1 MSVLTGKKAPS
12 FNTKA
17 VVNGCEIVE
26 NFSIEQFLNKKYV
39 LLIFYTKNFSSIC
52 PNELYAFEKRLD
64 EFKNRNVEVI
74 ACSTDSEESHKA
86 FLNTSKENGGI
97 KGVTFPLIS
106 DMTKTISSSYGVL
119 YGDYSLNEEDQLTC
133 DGPMIPLRGTF
144 LIDKNGVVQYQTVN
158 FFTLQRNVSEVIRM
172 IDSLI
177 YFEEKGESCLAN

>member
-1 MSVLTGKKAPS
+1 M
-12 FNTKA
+12 
-17 VVNGCEIVE
+17 
-26 NFSIEQFLNKKYV
+26 NF
-39 LLIFYTKNFSSIC
+39 
-52 PNELYAFEKRLD
+52 YAFEKRLD

-74 ACSTDSEESHKA
+74 ACALQTLEESHKA

-119 YGDYSLNEEDQLTC
+119 YGDYSWNEEDQLTC

-144 LIDKNGVVQYQTVN
+144 FDRQEWCSAISNLSTSLA
-158 FFTLQRNVSEVIRM
+158 LQRNVSEVIRM